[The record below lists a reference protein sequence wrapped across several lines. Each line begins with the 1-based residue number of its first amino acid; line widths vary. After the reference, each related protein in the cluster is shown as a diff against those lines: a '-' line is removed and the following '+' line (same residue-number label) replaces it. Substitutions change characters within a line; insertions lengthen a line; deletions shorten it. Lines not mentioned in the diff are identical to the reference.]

1 MNLNTTIL
9 VFIVLVG
16 DSIFSKLIEEENKSI
31 DLPRMIDSFLYKNQE
46 KKNDVYRSEP
56 FYFHPSEFNR
66 LGCLRKKQYRFLMEN
81 FKDNILAESKTKK
94 FKEMFKDAV
103 SGAKLSRIF
112 ANGEDVHERYQKY
125 FEDMGILVESE
136 RTLKNDA
143 YRIKGKADAI
153 IELNNKEYIVELK
166 SINGIS
172 ASKLKKPKPDHVKQI
187 NLYMFMTGIKEGF
200 ILYENK
206 NNQEILN
213 FKIDYKYSKIEPML
227 IAMESILN
235 NIRNNKLMPKKVDNC
250 AACPFYR
257 LCKYDIKV
265 SETQKTKI
273 DWNDFSEVKE

>member
-16 DSIFSKLIEEENKSI
+16 DSIFSKLIEEENKNI
-31 DLPRMIDSFLYKNQE
+31 DLPEMIDGFLYKKQE
-46 KKNDVYRSEP
+46 SKNNKYKSES

-66 LGCLRKKQYRFLMEN
+66 LGCLRKKQYRFVMEN
-81 FKDNILAESKTKK
+81 FKDDILEESKIKK
-94 FKEMFKDAV
+94 FEEMFKGV
-103 SGAKLSRIF
+103 KNGAKLSRIF

-153 IELNNKEYIVELK
+153 IKLDNKEYIVELK

-172 ASKLKKPKPDHVKQI
+172 ASKLTKPKPDHVKQI

-206 NNQEILN
+206 NNQEMLN
-213 FKIDYKYSKIEPML
+213 FKVDYNYAKIEPML
-227 IAMESILN
+227 IAMEKILN
-235 NIRNNKLMPKKVDNC
+235 SIKNNELMPKKMDNC
-250 AACPFYR
+250 AACPFYK
-257 LCKYDIKV
+257 LCKYDIKIP
-265 SETQKTKI
+265 ETQKTKI
-273 DWNDFSEVKE
+273 DWNDFSAIKE